1 MTVARIGGRVL
12 DGDPKA
18 RVAKPSGS
26 LGMGM
31 GTRHRPFLVVVALWQ
46 VWIRYARSLEVAVTV
61 IVLPAAAKLYPISL
75 RVPIPQLIH

>member
-31 GTRHRPFLVVVALWQ
+31 GTRRRPFLVVVALWQ
-46 VWIRYARSLEVAVTV
+46 VWIQYARSLEVAVTV
-61 IVLPAAAKLYPISL
+61 IVHALFANLYPISL
-75 RVPIPQLIH
+75 GVPIPQVIH